1 MGGTREGGGDVITK
15 KGGRGSPMHRHK
27 PILAEKVRNLKYG
40 CLGLL

>member
-15 KGGRGSPMHRHK
+15 KGGRGSPIQYE

-40 CLGLL
+40 GKAT